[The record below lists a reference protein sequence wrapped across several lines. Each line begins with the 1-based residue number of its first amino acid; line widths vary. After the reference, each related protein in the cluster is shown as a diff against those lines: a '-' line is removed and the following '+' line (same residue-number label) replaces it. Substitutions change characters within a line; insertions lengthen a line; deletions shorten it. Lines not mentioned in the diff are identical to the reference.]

1 MVVTSEV
8 RSTCVSNL
16 PKVTGY
22 CTGGS
27 WTRSLLITSRVSWVL
42 STTLLILYWLLYS
55 TDSTD
60 PRTVV
65 CCMAVSMLLPVFCV
79 QFLAVIYS
87 AFLTMEK
94 GKLKKLLIHRH
105 QACRAA
111 FKLLVSSQV
120 PVLNV
125 TPLMFWR
132 HFHNSWPTA
141 LHSLSSG
148 SWLAWTDFTT
158 QLSDMVN
165 NGFWC

>member
-1 MVVTSEV
+1 VCEQLAQGHWILHRWELNPQPVDYKS
-8 RSTCVSNL
+8 C
-16 PKVTGY
+16 
-22 CTGGS
+22 
-27 WTRSLLITSRVSWVL
+27 VL
-42 STTLLILYWLLYS
+42 SPVHY
-55 TDSTD
+55 STD

-111 FKLLVSSQV
+111 FKLLVTSQV

-132 HFHNSWPTA
+132 HFHNS
-141 LHSLSSG
+141 
-148 SWLAWTDFTT
+148 
-158 QLSDMVN
+158 
-165 NGFWC
+165 